1 MIEFTPFAQQEDFLL
16 DQHRFQGA
24 FAGKRGGKTEVGAIK
39 GIIHTEEQPNYV
51 NNGRDPHIGLIIAPT
66 HDMLMRLSLRK
77 FLAFA
82 KDFEY
87 DDVSH
92 PFPVITWHNGSLVY
106 GLSADNPQ
114 RIEGIKA
121 HWAWLDEVFQMKEQV
136 YLEAQAR
143 VADTEGKVW
152 CTGSLGTQ
160 YNNPKAHWAY
170 KYFKKK
176 ADPDTRCFEWATFD
190 NPHFPRAE
198 IARLKSSL
206 DAKTFRQMYELSWDI
221 QGTNLVYED
230 FGEDSLLKTRY
241 TFNPRLPTY
250 VAVDWGWT
258 HPAAVLFL
266 QYDPLR
272 DTVYLFDEIYRSKMT
287 LEVMWTEMQAK
298 LAKYPGIRIKEWIC
312 DIAGLQTREQTA
324 ISNVEWFKQAPRGI
338 YFKYRTSA
346 VTHGI
351 SIVRSYIKNAIGQRR
366 FFIDP
371 ETCPKTVEEFPKYA
385 YKVNKASGELGEEPI
400 KEGEDALSALR
411 YFFVNE
417 LDYTV
422 PTESMEVMD
431 RWSLTGRA
439 R

>member
-1 MIEFTPFAQQEDFLL
+1 MRSAA
-16 DQHRFQGA
+16 RVRGA
-24 FAGKRGGKTEVGAIK
+24 FAGKRGGKTEVGAIEGVIRTELRK
-39 GIIHTEEQPNYV
+39 GFV
-51 NNGRDPHIGLIIAPT
+51 DNGRDPYVGIIIAPT
-66 HDMLMRLSLRK
+66 HAMLKRLSLMK
-77 FLAFA
+77 FLAFSVPF
-82 KDFEY
+82 KPRVVGT
-87 DDVSH
+87 DV
-92 PFPVITWHNGSLVY
+92 FWHNGAIVY
-106 GLSADNPQ
+106 GISADNPQ
-114 RIEGIKA
+114 RAEGIKA
-121 HWAWLDEVFQMKEQV
+121 NWVWMDEGFQMKEQML
-136 YLEAQAR
+136 LEAKAR
-143 VADTEGKVW
+143 VADTEGDIW
-152 CTGSLGTQ
+152 ITGSLGVQ
-160 YNNPKAHWAY
+160 YNNPKAHWIY
-170 KYFKKK
+170 KHFKQN
-176 ADPDTRCFEWATFD
+176 PDEDTQCFEWGTSE
-190 NPHFPRAE
+190 NPYFPKRE
-198 IARLKSSL
+198 IERLRRSL
-206 DAKTFRQMYELSWDI
+206 DAKTFRQMFELSWDV

-230 FGEDSLLKTRY
+230 FGEETLLKAPY
-241 TFNPRLPTY
+241 KFNPMLPTY
-250 VAVDWGWT
+250 IAVDWGWT
-258 HPAAVLFL
+258 HPAAVLFI
-266 QYDPLR
+266 QHDPAK
-272 DTVYLFDEIYRSKMT
+272 DTVYVFDEIYKSKMT
-287 LEVMWTEMQAK
+287 LEVMYDLIQGK
-298 LAKYPGIRIKEWIC
+298 LEKYPGIRIREWIC